1 MDLSNIME
9 NQLSIEQQT
18 NLQSR
23 ILESMFELEFT
34 LEDLRLQHASEEA
47 ISQFHEGFIGGL
59 CGYYDYET
67 LMTSS
72 NPNTIRSSYTEETSD
87 NDKPKDGSKKDED
100 SKSDT
105 NNDSNTSK
113 KQPPSS
119 LMSKLKSIANRA
131 WEFIKSQWR
140 KFIEFIRK
148 AITFLLKK
156 ITSTSSTLKNN
167 SSSDNNSSSSS
178 SKQVTFTVYNIPE
191 VMRSIPRPVIN
202 SKDQDEFKR
211 RYYEHDPEHY
221 QYSETLD
228 ISKAEHYIKRLLD
241 EADCLIQEMKK
252 LLADA
257 EKYEK
262 EVLAT
267 LQDKSFQAERAYIAR
282 KLDMDG
288 KFKKSQQQYDKLA
301 PKVKAAEDRYLASKE
316 KSASNFM
323 NKPFEW
329 MAKSK
334 YSKVKQEYN
343 NAAYDYNYQ
352 REIIERARVTYE
364 RQKQIFES
372 AKEYVKASK
381 TYCEFCMK
389 VAGQNIVTC
398 QEILKKIRSASSD
411 TNNSTSSKST
421 NESTSLL
428 SPFVQDYISSVKLI
442 IESYS
447 ITVKEA
453 RSEYESIMESYDST
467 VSLMEA
473 AL

>member
-18 NLQSR
+18 DLQSR

-34 LEDLRLQHASEEA
+34 LKDLRLQHASEEA

-67 LMTSS
+67 LMTSF
-72 NPNTIRSSYTEETSD
+72 NPNTIRSYTEETSN
-87 NDKPKDGSKKDED
+87 NDKPKDDFKKDED

-119 LMSKLKSIANRA
+119 LMNKLKSIANRA
-131 WEFIKSQWR
+131 WEFIKSQYH

-156 ITSTSSTLKNN
+156 ITSTSSTLKN
-167 SSSDNNSSSSS
+167 DSSSSS

-191 VMRSIPRPVIN
+191 IMRSIPRPVIN
-202 SKDQDEFKR
+202 AEDQDEFKR
-211 RYYEHDPEHY
+211 RFYEHNPEHY

-228 ISKAEHYIKRLLD
+228 VSKAENYVKRLLD
-241 EADCLIQEMKK
+241 ESDRIVQEMKK

-267 LQDKSFQAERAYIAR
+267 LQDKSFQAERAYTAR

-352 REIIERARVTYE
+352 REIIERARATYE
-364 RQKQIFES
+364 KQKQIFES

-381 TYCEFCMK
+381 TYCEFYMK

-398 QEILKKIRSASSD
+398 QEILKKIRSPSQSSE
-411 TNNSTSSKST
+411 TTST

-428 SPFVQDYISSVKLI
+428 SPFVQDYISSVKPI

-447 ITVKEA
+447 ITIKEA
-453 RSEYESIMESYDST
+453 RSEYGSIMESYDST